1 MDFGQ
6 ERRLTR
12 REASELLTAQGFR
25 IAEATLAKMAVLGGG
40 PPFIKFGRKPLY
52 STTDLAAWVAA
63 RTSQPRHHTSQA
75 SFAEPHAA

>member
-25 IAEATLAKMAVLGGG
+25 IAEATLAKLAVIGGG
-40 PPFIKFGRKPLY
+40 PQFVKFGRKPLY
-52 STTDLAAWVAA
+52 STSDLLAWVRS
-63 RTSQPRHHTSQA
+63 RTSQMKHHTS
-75 SFAEPHAA
+75 HAA